1 MAQLARGQRSTVRR
15 HHKVQCPVL
24 RLGLNDVDHADGAA
38 LSTIHAEQQF
48 RVKSRTVFEEM
59 PWKSQGNYRNRLMDS
74 GVSCSEVEAQCKDPI
89 FACIDSIRMNLRLF
103 VGV

>member
-1 MAQLARGQRSTVRR
+1 M
-15 HHKVQCPVL
+15 
-24 RLGLNDVDHADGAA
+24 DDADGPA
-38 LSTIHAEQQF
+38 LSTIYADRQF

-59 PWKSQGNYRNRLMDS
+59 PWKSQGNSRNRLMDS
-74 GVSCSEVEAQCKDPI
+74 GVSCSEVEAQGKDPI